1 MLVFTLVFGAVDAG
15 VADSF
20 GDGKACEDAGDA
32 DLHELHRGA
41 EHGAHLHA
49 EGPATGSEPNDGGED
64 GGRGGEALQRR
75 GSLFGPEEGPEGGNG
90 VVA

>member
-49 EGPATGSEPNDGGED
+49 EGPATGSEPNEGVKRYNGEVPCLD
-64 GGRGGEALQRR
+64 PKKDLKVGLA
-75 GSLFGPEEGPEGGNG
+75 S
-90 VVA
+90 